1 MDELSR
7 EEVNEV
13 LDRAVIELL
22 EAAGV
27 QAPPVDAIQLAQRHL
42 GMTVCLDRTQQ
53 QRGRA
58 HRVDGRKQIFL
69 REEPTEERQQWTV
82 AHEIG
87 EIFKADLLRRL
98 GVPPDETRPMSG
110 ESLANLFASHLL
122 VPTFWLR
129 SDAPAMGFD
138 LLELK
143 KRYATASHEVIA
155 WRLIDLP
162 SPCIVT
168 IVDNN
173 HVQRRRSNALRVRK
187 ELHPVELAC
196 QRYVHSHGEPHV
208 LSKDGWT
215 VQGWPVHRSSWER
228 EILRSVVE
236 VLES

>member
-7 EEVNEV
+7 EEVIEV
-13 LDRAVIELL
+13 IDRAVTELL
-22 EAAGV
+22 ESAGV
-27 QAPPVDAIQLAQRHL
+27 LAPPVDAIRLAQCHL
-42 GMTVCLDRTQQ
+42 GMTVTLDGNQRNRA
-53 QRGRA
+53 RGR
-58 HRVDGRKQIFL
+58 RPILLPV
-69 REEPTEERQQWTV
+69 EPTEERQQWTG

-87 EIFKADLLRRL
+87 EHFKADLLRRL
-98 GVPPDETRPMSG
+98 SVPPDETRPMSG

-122 VPTFWLR
+122 VPAVWLR
-129 SDAPAMGFD
+129 SDAPALGFD

-143 KRYATASHEVIA
+143 KRYSTANHEIIA

-168 IVDNN
+168 VVDNN
-173 HVQRRRSNALRVRK
+173 HVQRRRSNTLRVRK

-196 QRYVHSHGEPHV
+196 QHYIHSHGEPHV
-208 LSKDGWT
+208 VSKDGWT
-215 VQGWPVHRSSWER
+215 VQGWPVHRSGWER